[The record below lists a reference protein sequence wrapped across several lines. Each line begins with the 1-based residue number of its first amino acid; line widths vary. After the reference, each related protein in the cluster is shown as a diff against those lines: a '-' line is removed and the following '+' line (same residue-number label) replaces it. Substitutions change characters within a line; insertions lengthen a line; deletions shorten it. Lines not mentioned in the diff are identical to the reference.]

1 MIYWFDSFMAIF
13 GFKRPEV
20 WEAERKEHDVTFPAP
35 HAFPA
40 DMKPL
45 GEVKSKYTPTE
56 EHRVNRLKALR
67 ENALADKNNMRA
79 TAYIRQLS
87 KEGISIREI
96 ARRMN
101 ADGFV
106 TRHGKEFTAVQVTL
120 LAERAGIELPGRKL
134 RTPSGYRFKEP
145 RKRSNVRS
153 KKAGKRSQSA
163 EGSANVRSKLL
174 TLSELRKDSGKCH
187 AIYQMVD
194 AFTDEQIAK
203 EIGATVRA
211 VREYRLLAGWRRRNY
226 KRTPL

>member
-40 DMKPL
+40 DMKP
-45 GEVKSKYTPTE
+45 P
-56 EHRVNRLKALR
+56 
-67 ENALADKNNMRA
+67 
-79 TAYIRQLS
+79 
-87 KEGISIREI
+87 
-96 ARRMN
+96 
-101 ADGFV
+101 
-106 TRHGKEFTAVQVTL
+106 
-120 LAERAGIELPGRKL
+120 P
-134 RTPSGYRFKEP
+134 GYRFKEP

-153 KKAGKRSQSA
+153 KQAGKRSQSA
-163 EGSANVRSKLL
+163 EGSANVRSKPL
-174 TLSELRKDSGKCH
+174 TLSQLRKDSGKCH

-211 VREYRLLAGWRRRNY
+211 VQDYRLLVGWRRR
-226 KRTPL
+226 

>member
-40 DMKPL
+40 DMKP
-45 GEVKSKYTPTE
+45 P
-56 EHRVNRLKALR
+56 
-67 ENALADKNNMRA
+67 
-79 TAYIRQLS
+79 
-87 KEGISIREI
+87 
-96 ARRMN
+96 
-101 ADGFV
+101 
-106 TRHGKEFTAVQVTL
+106 
-120 LAERAGIELPGRKL
+120 P
-134 RTPSGYRFKEP
+134 GYRFKEP

-153 KKAGKRSQSA
+153 KQTGKRSQSA
-163 EGSANVRSKLL
+163 EGSANVRSKPL
-174 TLSELRKDSGKCH
+174 TLSRLRKDSGKCH

-211 VREYRLLAGWRRRNY
+211 VQDYRLLVGWRRR
-226 KRTPL
+226 

>member
-20 WEAERKEHDVTFPAP
+20 WQAERKEHDVTFPAP
-35 HAFPA
+35 
-40 DMKPL
+40 
-45 GEVKSKYTPTE
+45 
-56 EHRVNRLKALR
+56 
-67 ENALADKNNMRA
+67 
-79 TAYIRQLS
+79 Q
-87 KEGISIREI
+87 
-96 ARRMN
+96 
-101 ADGFV
+101 
-106 TRHGKEFTAVQVTL
+106 EF
-120 LAERAGIELPGRKL
+120 K
-134 RTPSGYRFKEP
+134 KP

-163 EGSANVRSKLL
+163 EGLSNVRSKPL

-211 VREYRLLAGWRRRNY
+211 VQDYRLLVGWRRR
-226 KRTPL
+226 